1 MPRDSETSARPA
13 RRPSARGAV
22 AVLVLVT
29 ILLASFL
36 LTAFIRRS
44 GTELLADARAREQ
57 RVLRAEAYS
66 ALETVLAVLADF
78 RAAEGAL
85 RSPDEGWADPLADA
99 AFEPARGLEVTVAF
113 TDESAKLSLPTATVE
128 ELEALL
134 EVAGVERNEAGRTA
148 RVLHAWMREAPED
161 AAPDLDAPD
170 YTRAEPAYRA
180 ARRPLRSWDELAAVE
195 LDRRVFFDEDGAPTA
210 VVTALE
216 QSASLHE
223 FARVNLNSAAPGTLA
238 ALGFG
243 PTEIR
248 ALEDHRSRPRS
259 GGESGVF
266 RSAAEAGTVVGPAA
280 AGERLGAAIEMLR
293 IGVTVRQGALAFR
306 LDAVVATAPGFRPRP
321 TRLEPAEAAPA
332 GAPPPAPAAE
342 RKELDYPFAVV
353 EIREA
358 PEPLSAPVAPPS

>member
-1 MPRDSETSARPA
+1 LALG
-13 RRPSARGAV
+13 PSRAPARGAV

-85 RSPDEGWADPLADA
+85 RSPAEGWADPLADA
-99 AFEPARGLEVTVAF
+99 AFTPAPGLEATVAF
-113 TDESAKLSLPTATVE
+113 TDESAKLSLPTATAE
-128 ELEALL
+128 ELGALL
-134 EVAGVERNEAGRTA
+134 EVAGVERNEAGRMA
-148 RVLHAWMREAPED
+148 RVLHAWMREAPAD

-195 LDRRVFFDEDGAPTA
+195 LDRRVFFDADGAPTP
-210 VVTALE
+210 VVAALG

-223 FARVNLNSAAPGTLA
+223 FSRVNLNSAEPGTLA

-243 PTEIR
+243 TAEIK

-259 GGESGVF
+259 GGDTGVF
-266 RSAAEAGTVVGPAA
+266 RSAADAGAVLGPAA
-280 AGERLGAAIEMLR
+280 GGERLGVGIEMLR

-306 LDAVVATAPGFRPRP
+306 LDAVVATAPGYRPRAMRRAP
-321 TRLEPAEAAPA
+321 TEAAPA
-332 GAPPPAPAAE
+332 GAPPPAPVPE
-342 RKELDYPFAVV
+342 RKELDYPFTVV
-353 EIREA
+353 EIREG
-358 PEPLSAPVAPPS
+358 PEPLAAPVAPAS

>member
-1 MPRDSETSARPA
+1 
-13 RRPSARGAV
+13 V

-85 RSPDEGWADPLADA
+85 RSPAEGWVDPLADA
-99 AFEPARGLEVTVAF
+99 AFAPAPGREVAVAF
-113 TDESAKLSLPTATVE
+113 TDESAKLSLPAATAE
-128 ELEALL
+128 EIAALL
-134 EVAGVERNEAGRTA
+134 EVAGVERNEAGRMA
-148 RVLHAWMREAPED
+148 RVLHAWMREAPAD

-180 ARRPLRSWDELAAVE
+180 ARRPLRSWAELAAVE
-195 LDRRVFFDEDGAPTA
+195 LDRRVFFGEDGAPTA
-210 VVTALE
+210 VIAALE

-223 FARVNLNSAAPGTLA
+223 FTRVNLNSAAAGTLA

-248 ALEDHRSRPRS
+248 ALEDHRSRPRA
-259 GGESGVF
+259 GGETGVF
-266 RSAAEAGTVVGPAA
+266 RSAAEAGAVVGPGA

-293 IGVTVRQGALAFR
+293 IAITVRQGALAFR
-306 LDAVVATAPGFRPRP
+306 LDAVVATAPGFRPRNA
-321 TRLEPAEAAPA
+321 RREPAEAAPA
-332 GAPPPAPAAE
+332 GAPPPAPAPE

-353 EIREA
+353 EIREE
-358 PEPLSAPVAPPS
+358 PEPLAAPVAPAS